1 MIPSVT
7 ELDAF
12 GPSCTTL
19 FIFQVTMGYDPMFIL
34 KKNFGIHEK
43 EGADPCSS

>member
-1 MIPSVT
+1 MMIPSVT

-19 FIFQVTMGYDPMFIL
+19 FIFQVTMGYDPAFIL
-34 KKNFGIHEK
+34 KDAFDVRE
-43 EGADPCSS
+43 